1 MSEFLS
7 FMLEIIKLTV
17 PGLLVFF
24 TTYYLLRQYLNGQ
37 LRLKQV
43 ENKQNHQQTTIP
55 LRLQAY
61 ERLSLFC
68 ERIALPNLLLRVRKE
83 GMTVAELKLSLI
95 LAIQMEYEHNITQQV
110 YVSQQ
115 LWQIIKIARDNTV
128 GFVSAVAENLDHKG
142 DGRELAELIL
152 RHLANQDTTGLD
164 TALLAI
170 GKEAGALLG

>member
-1 MSEFLS
+1 MSEFTS
-7 FMLEIIKLTV
+7 FLLEIIKLTV
-17 PGLLVFF
+17 PGLLVFL
-24 TTYYLLRQYLNGQ
+24 TTFYMLRQYLNGQ
-37 LRLKQV
+37 LVLKQV
-43 ENKQNHQQTTIP
+43 ENKQSQQQTTIP

-68 ERIALPNLLLRVRKE
+68 ERIALPNLMLRVRQE
-83 GMTVAELKLSLI
+83 GMTVAQLKLSLI

-128 GFVSAVAENLDHKG
+128 GFVSAVAENLDHKA
-142 DGRELAELIL
+142 DGRELAELLL

-164 TALLAI
+164 TALMAI